1 MTKLPWTQTLGGI
14 NKRTVKNQ
22 TMPSKAREF
31 VELEV
36 VLENG
41 NLSFLLENLCNLGL
55 FGPIV

>member
-1 MTKLPWTQTLGGI
+1 MHYTKLSGTQSGI
-14 NKRTVKNQ
+14 NRRTVENQ
-22 TMPSKAREF
+22 TMPSKVRVF

-55 FGPIV
+55 FGPIL